1 MRSLLRIIIIY
12 HFQILFVILEVV
24 SISLLLNHNNF
35 QKARFLNLTQS
46 ITGRIYDKINNT
58 TAYLSLKKT
67 NYRLSEENAKLKNIL
82 ERTYRSDELFFFG
95 ESDSI
100 HHQHYFY
107 TSAKVINQTVNKQH
121 NFLTL
126 NKGSD
131 VGIRPEM
138 GVVSPNGVIG
148 IVVGVSKQFS
158 TVISLL
164 NLDFRVSAKLAKNN
178 YFGSLH
184 WDGKDYRK
192 VKLDEIPYH
201 IDVNVGDT
209 VITSGYSS
217 IFPEGIIIGTVSN
230 SEVKGGNFYEI
241 EIDLSVDFKSLVY
254 VELIGNLQRKE
265 QIELEELGND

>member
-1 MRSLLRIIIIY
+1 MRNLLRIIILY
-12 HFQILFVILEVV
+12 HFQILFVILEVI
-24 SISLLLNHNNF
+24 SISLLLNQNNF
-35 QKARFLNLTQS
+35 QKARFLNITHN
-46 ITGRIYDKINNT
+46 ITGRIYKKINNT

-67 NYRLSEENAKLKNIL
+67 NYKLAEENAKLKNIL
-82 ERTYRSDELFFFG
+82 DRTYRSDEIFFFG
-95 ESDSI
+95 ESDSL

-126 NKGSD
+126 NKGSN

-138 GVVSPNGVIG
+138 GVVSPDGVIG
-148 IVVGVSKQFS
+148 IVVSVSKQFS

-164 NLDFRVSAKLAKNN
+164 NLDFRVSAKLEKNN

-184 WDGKDYRK
+184 WDGKDHRK
-192 VKLDEIPYH
+192 IKLDEIPYH
-201 IDVNVGDT
+201 IDVNEGDT

-230 SEVKGGNFYEI
+230 SEVKGGNFYDI

-254 VELIGNLQRKE
+254 VEVIGSLQRKE
-265 QIELEELGND
+265 QIELEESGND

>member
-1 MRSLLRIIIIY
+1 MRSLLRIIIFY
-12 HFQILFVILEVV
+12 HFQILFVILEVI
-24 SISLLLNHNNF
+24 SISLLINKNNF
-35 QKARFLNLTQS
+35 QKARFLTVTHN
-46 ITGRIYDKINNT
+46 ITGRIYKNINNT

-67 NYRLSEENAKLKNIL
+67 NNRLVEENVKLKNIL
-82 ERTYRSDELFFFG
+82 ERTYRSDEIFFFG

-131 VGIRPEM
+131 DGIRPEM
-138 GVVSPNGVIG
+138 GIVFPEGVIG

-164 NLDFRVSAKLAKNN
+164 NLDFRVSAKLAKND

-201 IDVNVGDT
+201 IDVNEGDT

-230 SEVKGGNFYEI
+230 SKVKGGNFYEI
-241 EIDLSVDFKSLVY
+241 EVDLSVDFKSLVY
-254 VELIGNLQRKE
+254 VEVISNLHREE
-265 QIELEELGND
+265 QIELEELDND

>member
-1 MRSLLRIIIIY
+1 MRNLLRIIILY
-12 HFQILFVILEVV
+12 HFQILFVILEVI
-24 SISLLLNHNNF
+24 SISLLLNKNNF
-35 QKARFLNLTQS
+35 QKARFLNITHN
-46 ITGRIYDKINNT
+46 ITGRIYKNINNT

-67 NYRLSEENAKLKNIL
+67 NNRLAEENVKLKNIL
-82 ERTYRSDELFFFG
+82 ERTYRSDEIFFFG
-95 ESDSI
+95 ESDSLY
-100 HHQHYFY
+100 HQHYFY

-138 GVVSPNGVIG
+138 GVVSHDGVIG
-148 IVVGVSKQFS
+148 IVVSVSKRFS

-184 WDGKDYRK
+184 WDGKDYRR

-201 IDVNVGDT
+201 IDVNKGDT

-217 IFPEGIIIGTVSN
+217 IFPEGIIIGTVRN

-241 EIDLSVDFKSLVY
+241 EVDLSVDFKSLVY

-265 QIELEELGND
+265 QIELEELSND